1 MAETVFLLLL
11 IRLHFQSTCR
21 FSCSFTVKSNIKY
34 REVSIYPLP
43 PFPQPLLPSAST
55 SRVVHFC
62 KSVNQ
67 HQHIIITQSP
77 QFALGVTLDVVYS
90 MDVNECIV
98 TSIHHYSITQNNFIS
113 LKKSPLLHLF
123 IESIFYIYLSYLL
136 QCHDYLRALK
146 SMLGFNCFSQSLLIE
161 FMIIRENENNFG
173 ISKY

>member
-21 FSCSFTVKSNIKY
+21 FSCSFTVKSNKY
-34 REVSIYPLP
+34 REVPIYPLP
-43 PFPQPLLPSAST
+43 PFPQPLQPSAST

-146 SMLGFNCFSQSLLIE
+146 SMLGFNCFSYSLLIE
-161 FMIIRENENNFG
+161 FMIIRENEKKFG